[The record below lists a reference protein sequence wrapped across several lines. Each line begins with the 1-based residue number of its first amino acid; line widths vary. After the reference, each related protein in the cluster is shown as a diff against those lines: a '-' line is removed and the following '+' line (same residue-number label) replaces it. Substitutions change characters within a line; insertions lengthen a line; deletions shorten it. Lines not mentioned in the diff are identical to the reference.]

1 MLKYISASERLV
13 LNEKGVLI
21 NVKKVPDNINQ
32 WTFANSKESGEKR
45 NLTRKICNWNK
56 DTIIDHF

>member
-45 NLTRKICNWNK
+45 NLTRKICN
-56 DTIIDHF
+56 